1 MNISHLQRFAELA
14 ESKRALETS
23 LEKVKE
29 ELSQLETGLLQEFEE
44 DGVPSVKLNRPDGT
58 MTIYL
63 HRQLWAGA
71 IEGDYPRACRAL
83 VNAGL
88 EELVQTRFNTN
99 QVSIERPYKVWMQQ
113 ARFPQLVTR
122 CVTNF
127 GWIGKDMGDLRFAR

>member
-99 QVSIERPYKVWMQQ
+99 QVSAAIREMTKKGEPIPTMLSENLSIAEKFSLR
-113 ARFPQLVTR
+113 TR
-122 CVTNF
+122 
-127 GWIGKDMGDLRFAR
+127 R